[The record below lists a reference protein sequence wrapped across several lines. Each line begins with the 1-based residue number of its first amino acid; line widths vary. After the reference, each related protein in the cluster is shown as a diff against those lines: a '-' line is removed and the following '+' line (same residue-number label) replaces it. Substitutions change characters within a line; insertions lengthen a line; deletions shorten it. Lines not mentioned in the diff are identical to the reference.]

1 MNKKHAIIIAFA
13 AVVLVAVCVFGISKL
28 SRPEPPTPQ
37 AVAPRQAVEY
47 LTSDNF
53 AEADKEDRQQYLR
66 QMSVADSN
74 TPVLSLL
81 FNPNVSEQQRQK
93 IIENIL
99 PVITPSINHRLDEF
113 ERLPRAERTAR
124 LDAIIDQ
131 MQAFRKDNPNGLSS
145 ADRFNMMLQYVD
157 PHTRARLR
165 KHLPALQYR
174 MKQRGLP
181 VTPVL

>member
-1 MNKKHAIIIAFA
+1 MSKKHAIIIASA
-13 AVVLVAVCVFGISKL
+13 AVVLVAICAFGISKL
-28 SRPEPPTPQ
+28 SHPEPSTSQ
-37 AVAPRQAVEY
+37 TVAPQQAVEY

-53 AEADKEDRQQYLR
+53 AKADRDDRQQYLQ

-93 IIENIL
+93 VIENIL
-99 PVITPSINHRLDEF
+99 PVITPAINLRLDEY
-113 ERLPRAERTAR
+113 EQLPRAERTAR

-131 MQAFRKDNPNGLSS
+131 MQAFRKDHPNGLSS
-145 ADRFNMMLQYVD
+145 AERFNMILQYVD

-165 KHLPALQYR
+165 KHLPALQNR

-181 VTPVL
+181 VTPIL